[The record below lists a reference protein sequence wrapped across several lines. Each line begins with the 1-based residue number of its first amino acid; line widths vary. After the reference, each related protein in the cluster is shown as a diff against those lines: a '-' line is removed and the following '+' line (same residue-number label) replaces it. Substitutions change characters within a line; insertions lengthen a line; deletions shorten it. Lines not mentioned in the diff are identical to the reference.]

1 MRTPRFDIPSTT
13 IPGREGLRSS
23 GPSRRGGLLA
33 VALLLAAA
41 PEVGAAPRAED
52 HQDCPA
58 PEARAF
64 DFWIGEWDVLNRGLQ
79 PDGTWAVT
87 GRSSARIVPVLSGCA
102 IVEHWRGTAWGRKTV
117 GFSVRTWD
125 PSRQAW
131 VLVLNWPGDG
141 RPGFGELEGTFRH
154 GRGELFFEGR
164 DPEGSPQQN
173 RYTFSDIGPDS
184 LRWDAAR
191 STDGASWLTFWIME
205 FTRRSREAPA
215 LYHGPWIV
223 DGRER
228 GCPGDEIA
236 AMDFLAGS
244 WRGTETVHEPAGQAP
259 RSVRLEVYPILE
271 GCALMDRE
279 WSGEDEERFA
289 VRSWDAP
296 REQWVEYALRSGPHG
311 FVRAAGQVSGARAEL
326 LVGAAEEGVEP
337 GRRIV
342 YERTDGG
349 VVRREERW
357 RQSGW
362 EPVRTLELEPTFY
375 GDQER

>member
-1 MRTPRFDIPSTT
+1 MTARRFDMFATT
-13 IPGREGLRSS
+13 RPAASRSRC
-23 GPSRRGGLLA
+23 GDSRRRAPLLA
-33 VALLLAAA
+33 VLWILAAA
-41 PEVGAAPRAED
+41 PIALAAPPDPAHPR
-52 HQDCPA
+52 CPA

-64 DFWIGEWDVLNRGLQ
+64 DFWIGEWDVVNLGLE
-79 PDGTWAVT
+79 PDRSWAET
-87 GRSSARIVPVLSGCA
+87 GRASARVVPVLRGCA
-102 IVEHWRGTAWGRKTV
+102 IVEHWRGTAWGRKTI
-117 GFSVRTWD
+117 GFSVRAWD
-125 PSRQAW
+125 PAEQAW
-131 VLVLNWPGDG
+131 VLILNWPDQG
-141 RPGFGELEGTFRH
+141 RPSFGELEGTFRH

-164 DPEGSPQQN
+164 DPEGNPQHH
-173 RYTFSDIGPDS
+173 RYSFSDITPSS
-184 LRWDAAR
+184 LRWDAA
-191 STDGASWLTFWIME
+191 SSSDGASWLTTWIME
-205 FTRRSREAPA
+205 FTRRPGAAPA
-215 LYHGPWIV
+215 LYHGPWID
-223 DGRER
+223 DGPER
-228 GCPGDEIA
+228 GCAGADVA